1 MQINSAST
9 TAEVAPLYDTA
20 KLYRDYS
27 AKVSRWA
34 ARLTR
39 SSTDADD
46 IVQEV
51 FLTVHR
57 RLPSL
62 DRVHSPGPWLLK
74 MTLNVARH
82 LWRARGRS
90 TKRER
95 SWEAQCLPSVPA
107 SPLEELEMRRAA
119 EQLETALAS
128 LDDRYREIYWLCEV
142 KRLPSA
148 KVAALTGLNPD
159 TLRVRRFRARA
170 QIAKRLAAADKA
182 LEAA

>member
-1 MQINSAST
+1 MQTNSALL
-9 TAEVAPLYDTA
+9 AEAVPVYDTA

-34 ARLTR
+34 NRLTR
-39 SSTDADD
+39 SASDADD

-57 RLPSL
+57 RLPAL
-62 DRVHSPGPWLLK
+62 DNVHSPGPWLLK

-90 TKRER
+90 AKRER
-95 SWEAQCLPSVPA
+95 SWESQCLPSVPP

-128 LDDRYREIYWLCEV
+128 LDDRYRQIYWLCEI

-159 TLRVRRFRARA
+159 TLRVRRFRARV
-170 QIAKRLAAADKA
+170 QIAKRLAAAETA
-182 LEAA
+182 GAA